1 MTSLV
6 MTGKE
11 KAVYK
16 GTENDDFVR
25 RPDLLV
31 KNLKAKGLLP
41 ATAYVGKAHLPGLK
55 MQRSALFNVKFADL
69 AKRQQA
75 IETYVD
81 QSAIEDPN
89 GVGVSPLV
97 GRQTVTLLCQMMA
110 HAHVARPENIQTDAL
125 LMGLCQAIQ
134 NPAIY
139 KGLTEGASDG
149 FASMLKTLKG
159 SN

>member
-25 RPDLLV
+25 RPDVLV
-31 KNLKAKGLLP
+31 KNLKSKGLLP
-41 ATAYVGKAHLPGLK
+41 ATAYVDTSYLPGLK
-55 MQRSALFNVKFADL
+55 MKRSALFGVKFADL

-75 IETYVD
+75 IETHVD
-81 QSAIEDPN
+81 RSAIEDPK
-89 GVGVSPLV
+89 GVGISPLV
-97 GRQTVTLLCQMMA
+97 GRQTVSLLCQMMA
-110 HAHVARPENIQTDAL
+110 HAHVARPEDIQTDAL

-149 FASMLKTLKG
+149 FACFIKTIEG

>member
-11 KAVYK
+11 KSVYK

-25 RPDLLV
+25 RPDRLV
-31 KNLKAKGLLP
+31 KHLKAKGLLP
-41 ATAYVGKAHLPGLK
+41 VTAYVDTPYLPGLK
-55 MQRSALFNVKFADL
+55 MKRSALFGVKFADL

-89 GVGVSPLV
+89 GVGISPLV
-97 GRQTVTLLCQMMA
+97 GRQTVSLLCQMMA

-149 FASMLKTLKG
+149 FSCFIKTIEG